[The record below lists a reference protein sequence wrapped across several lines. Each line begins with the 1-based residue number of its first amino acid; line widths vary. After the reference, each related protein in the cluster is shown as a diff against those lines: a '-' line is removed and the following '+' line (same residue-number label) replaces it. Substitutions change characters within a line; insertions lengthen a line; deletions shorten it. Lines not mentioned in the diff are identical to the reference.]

1 MIVVSLWCSSDRWEN
16 QEVRED
22 SDRERQ
28 DPRRNTASFLTC
40 CNECGLFHNS
50 ATIPVV
56 APRDD
61 IAVEGCVDKSAS
73 LTFNKVCAM
82 RSIAGAKAIAILC
95 F

>member
-1 MIVVSLWCSSDRWEN
+1 VIEGRT
-16 QEVRED
+16 
-22 SDRERQ
+22 
-28 DPRRNTASFLTC
+28 RRYEKTRTEKGKIHKRDIASFLTC

-73 LTFNKVCAM
+73 LTFNKVCAV
-82 RSIAGAKAIAILC
+82 RSIAGSKAIAIFC
-95 F
+95 FF